1 MNAALIKAIVI
12 LPGTALV
19 FVPVLIVWTAAGT
32 SWAVRPSNPW
42 EFPFWIGLGSAALGL
57 VLAVSTMRDFKRLGQ
72 GTPAPWASPK
82 NLVVS
87 GPYCYV
93 RNPMISGVL
102 FMLGAES
109 LLLGSWALALW
120 LAAFFTANAFFT
132 CPWWRKRALRSASGS
147 PTGCTRPTS
156 PAVNPEAPPL
166 APARGVI
173 RPFRDDGFRCWGPV
187 SQ

>member
-19 FVPVLIVWTAAGT
+19 FVPALIVWAAAGT

-57 VLAVSTMRDFKRLGQ
+57 VLAISTMRDFLSIGQ
-72 GTPAPWASPK
+72 GTPAPWAPPK

-120 LAAFFTANAFFT
+120 LAAFFTANAFYLPLVEEKGLEERFGEPYRLYKANVPRWIPRPR
-132 CPWWRKRALRSASGS
+132 PW
-147 PTGCTRPTS
+147 RP
-156 PAVNPEAPPL
+156 PGA
-166 APARGVI
+166 
-173 RPFRDDGFRCWGPV
+173 
-187 SQ
+187 